1 MFTAHKRV
9 FYHFFTY
16 MYGRPKVVAGDDA
29 SSIDVSVETPLP
41 LSRRKMPNDESSC
54 TSAMANFFCGS
65 RLMVPIIPIGETMQI
80 AW

>member
-1 MFTAHKRV
+1 
-9 FYHFFTY
+9 

-54 TSAMANFFCGS
+54 TSAMAIFS
-65 RLMVPIIPIGETMQI
+65 AEADLWSQSSP
-80 AW
+80 